1 MNPVQICRG
10 IIQSS
15 EKGSFEYVRLRFLRQ
30 RVLRP
35 DAKGGDGDLEMQ
47 ETALYLYKVVHLPPI
62 LLIDPLLVIDA
73 KYFCLVLSYLLLENF
88 PPKYRNFIIEVDL
101 LFNIY
106 IYIEFPIYKK
116 I

>member
-1 MNPVQICRG
+1 MIWFALEQEPAATESISISDFENLEMCVNPVQICRG

-62 LLIDPLLVIDA
+62 LLIDRSSP
-73 KYFCLVLSYLLLENF
+73 Y
-88 PPKYRNFIIEVDL
+88 
-101 LFNIY
+101 
-106 IYIEFPIYKK
+106 
-116 I
+116 